1 MGLDLQRGDR
11 AGPVS
16 SAEADRE
23 QGGLVAV
30 KLNHTIVHCHD
41 KRASA
46 QFLVE
51 ILGLPEPTTYG
62 PFVVVQVDN
71 ELSLD
76 FLEDEDED
84 VVRPQHYA
92 FLVGEAEFDQI
103 YGRIL
108 ERGLPYWADPSHQR
122 PQEVNTNDGG
132 RGLYW
137 DDPDGH
143 VLEIITV
150 PYGG

>member
-1 MGLDLQRGDR
+1 L
-11 AGPVS
+11 P
-16 SAEADRE
+16 
-23 QGGLVAV
+23 
-30 KLNHTIVHCHD
+30 H

-132 RGLYW
+132 EEVSIGTTPMDTFSRSSLCRTGVDPTVRRGSRR
-137 DDPDGH
+137 
-143 VLEIITV
+143 
-150 PYGG
+150 